1 MGLLRENQTDLVTKD
16 YYHLYV
22 GTLNYTLDVQISYC
36 NLEGEKMVNY
46 LIRFVYNSFVD
57 WYNIGFF
64 PFIRKSTL
72 F

>member
-22 GTLNYTLDVQISYC
+22 GTLNYTLDVQISYY

-46 LIRFVYNSFVD
+46 
-57 WYNIGFF
+57 
-64 PFIRKSTL
+64 
-72 F
+72 